1 MSEQNA
7 YIWRDTTDK
16 NNFHIGEKQSNGCY
30 YLWFTIFTDGI
41 NDLFG
46 GETVTELNKISEE
59 SVPGTPIPIELTIK
73 IKE

>member
-16 NNFHIGEKQSNGCY
+16 DNFHIGEKQSNGRY

-41 NDLFG
+41 HDIFG
-46 GETVTELNKISEE
+46 GETVAELNKICDEYDL
-59 SVPGTPIPIELTIK
+59 GTPIPIELTMR